1 MSWLH
6 IFSRM
11 GKPNN
16 TVYPPFLQSKREKHN
31 HLLTSK
37 IIDFSTTT
45 LTALTKCAL
54 ALQKGEAEL
63 LFRGGLLKRE
73 TPAIVH
79 SRFPAIRHFNVLPS
93 LGFFIYVWVV
103 CSLKCT
109 LHRIF
114 HI

>member
-1 MSWLH
+1 
-6 IFSRM
+6 M

-16 TVYPPFLQSKREKHN
+16 TVYLPLLQSKREKHN

-63 LFRGGLLKRE
+63 LFRGGAFKAGN
-73 TPAIVH
+73 PGHCA
-79 SRFPAIRHFNVLPS
+79 
-93 LGFFIYVWVV
+93 
-103 CSLKCT
+103 
-109 LHRIF
+109 
-114 HI
+114 